1 MKNFILKNIPRILC
15 FLIVLAVI
23 VFVLDLVFF
32 NGTFAK
38 KGRLDLWDWF
48 AIIIASASL
57 YYTVLTWQS
66 QNQTMKNTTRLNTN
80 DFRDML
86 IDSFYNIIRNTIRLY
101 SLSET
106 LKNKY
111 SLAYPSEEYLLKT
124 KIHIF
129 DTKRISQQNIPK
141 HYYGLFRRL
150 SELCEYFNIHLDAAQ
165 KHLASAAI
173 GQDIKERDIKTL
185 IKLHWLLA
193 EEIFKTINFICPNE
207 KNKNKELILREFIER
222 AEHLYLNLRTETT
235 ETEADFIDDEGIRV
249 LNILLG
255 ESDCGRIIA
264 TLNKTIKSHLS
275 KRNSVPL
282 IPLRP

>member
-38 KGRLDLWDWF
+38 KSRLDLWDWF
-48 AIIIASASL
+48 AIIVASASL

-80 DFRDML
+80 DFKDML

-235 ETEADFIDDEGIRV
+235 ETGADFIDDEGIRV

-255 ESDCGRIIA
+255 ESDCERIIA